1 MALNWLKMDQSG
13 GLCEK
18 AENDNR
24 EIVDSPNEN
33 ADITANAVSQVGD
46 SLTSLPVASE
56 NTTTLATTTC
66 NIQPS
71 SVSTVAAASVDMSTL
86 ASAADGKNSVVTA
99 DVVPTTN
106 SMPLQ
111 DSSSRTSSD
120 TANVMS
126 TPINSSSNMLTSAL
140 LSASTSVVTKSNLNV
155 GSSTATNSNSSEV
168 KPEQKNLSYTPFKA
182 PLATQAKMSVY
193 DSNKV
198 AAEMAEIDSFLKSLA
213 SGTSGRS
220 SATTKPAPLSSG
232 SKAAVNDIVVKP
244 AADGSALGRIAQSY
258 GDSDESSSSSS
269 DESEDEEQ
277 GATVGIKMVTAPA
290 TVAMDT
296 SEVEQSMKKV
306 VVSSDSSD
314 SSSSSSSDNELG

>member
-1 MALNWLKMDQSG
+1 MDHSG

-33 ADITANAVSQVGD
+33 ADKTATSVSQVSD
-46 SLTSLPVASE
+46 SLISLPIASD
-56 NTTTLATTTC
+56 NTTTLAATAS

-71 SVSTVAAASVDMSTL
+71 SVSTVAIASVDISAS
-86 ASAADGKNSVVTA
+86 ASAADGKSSVVTA
-99 DVVPTTN
+99 DVVPIAN

-111 DSSSRTSSD
+111 DSSSRASGD
-120 TANVMS
+120 TANVMA
-126 TPINSSSNMLTSAL
+126 TPLNSSSSMLTSAL

-155 GSSTATNSNSSEV
+155 GSSTATNSNSSVV
-168 KPEQKNLSYTPFKA
+168 KPEQKNLSYTPFQS
-182 PLATQAKMSVY
+182 PLPTQAKMSTY

-213 SGTSGRS
+213 SGTIGRS
-220 SATTKPAPLSSG
+220 GATTKPAPLSSS
-232 SKAAVNDIVVKP
+232 SKVAVNDNVVKP
-244 AADGSALGRIAQSY
+244 AAGGSALGRIAQSY

-277 GATVGIKMVTAPA
+277 GATAGIKMVTAPP

-314 SSSSSSSDNELG
+314 SSSSSCSDDELR